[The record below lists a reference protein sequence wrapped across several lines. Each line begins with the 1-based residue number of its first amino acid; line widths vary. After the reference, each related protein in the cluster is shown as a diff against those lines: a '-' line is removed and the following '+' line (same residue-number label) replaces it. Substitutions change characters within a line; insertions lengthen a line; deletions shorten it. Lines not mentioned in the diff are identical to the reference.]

1 MSLDEE
7 VLYFITIGIIE
18 KEKEKRNIF
27 GIFQNWIF
35 EDIWNFKNTNVFLIG
50 VPVNIFG
57 LFMAEV
63 YDGGNC
69 SFLLCH
75 MGQQLGRT

>member
-27 GIFQNWIF
+27 GIFQN
-35 EDIWNFKNTNVFLIG
+35 
-50 VPVNIFG
+50 
-57 LFMAEV
+57 
-63 YDGGNC
+63 
-69 SFLLCH
+69 
-75 MGQQLGRT
+75 